1 LRCYP
6 SATAAHIADPLA
18 FALREKGHK
27 LSIQSLTP
35 VPMLKAPCGRGPV
48 PFRTR
53 AFDKADG
60 LIRTVRGLCR
70 ATGAVGIR
78 GLGGARAAWGLSW
91 SRSGVPDRAACHSAD
106 DRAHGS
112 ADDSARNCSSYD
124 SGDGSIAVGQGK
136 LRRCD
141 KDHRCDEKERFLVH
155 EFLLLRLEQYILAI
169 ATLPRN
175 TAAR

>member
-1 LRCYP
+1 
-6 SATAAHIADPLA
+6 
-18 FALREKGHK
+18 
-27 LSIQSLTP
+27 
-35 VPMLKAPCGRGPV
+35 MLKAPCGRGPV

-60 LIRTVRGLCR
+60 LRTVRRLRR
-70 ATGAVGIR
+70 AAGAVTIR
-78 GLGGARAAWGLSW
+78 RLRGPRTARVLTW